1 MLGKK
6 EASEATVASCLGT
19 AVAYTL
25 FSETTRS
32 LSFEEAYHYFSL
44 AYLSATAD
52 TRGVH
57 AGKGIVLSV
66 TGIGGWRLFPISHG
80 YSNYDYY
87 SGECGERQDRG
98 AKPPLIEKFDGPSTG
113 PQSEEQS
120 EQQLEGEEEMPS
132 FDSPGDRQGHERSYD
147 SCGE

>member
-57 AGKGIVLSV
+57 AKVLSFLLRELEA
-66 TGIGGWRLFPISHG
+66 GGCFPSAMDTQIMTTTPASAANVRTEGRSH
-80 YSNYDYY
+80 
-87 SGECGERQDRG
+87 
-98 AKPPLIEKFDGPSTG
+98 
-113 PQSEEQS
+113 
-120 EQQLEGEEEMPS
+120 
-132 FDSPGDRQGHERSYD
+132 RS
-147 SCGE
+147 S